1 MQKLHSLS
9 LPLQLRNGPAAPI
22 ELLRQRY
29 GCRFV
34 QVQRKQEMRIA
45 ETAAVSL
52 VAIAAQI
59 LIVATVLL

>member
-1 MQKLHSLS
+1 MSVAAA
-9 LPLQLRNGPAAPI
+9 LR
-22 ELLRQRY
+22 LLRSLRP
-29 GCRFV
+29 
-34 QVQRKQEMRIA
+34 KEIEMRIA

>member
-1 MQKLHSLS
+1 MVAASATC
-9 LPLQLRNGPAAPI
+9 PLR
-22 ELLRQRY
+22 RRY
-29 GCRFV
+29 GCRV
-34 QVQRKQEMRIA
+34 RLRPKEIEMRIA

>member
-1 MQKLHSLS
+1 MQKLHPLS
-9 LPLQLRNGPAAPI
+9 LPLQLRITTPSAMCP
-22 ELLRQRY
+22 LRRRY

-34 QVQRKQEMRIA
+34 QDQRKIEMRIA